1 MNDEFRLKTAIA
13 LQLEVPPPSGDSAR
27 VGPAA
32 GRAGD
37 AESASTAVRLPA
49 LRARSGRP
57 VNPHAIPTNL
67 VSPGMLLTLLWLLT
81 TNMIGLAFL
90 IKIAG
95 VSSDPLDVLA
105 DEDNPG

>member
-1 MNDEFRLKTAIA
+1 M
-13 LQLEVPPPSGDSAR
+13 
-27 VGPAA
+27 
-32 GRAGD
+32 
-37 AESASTAVRLPA
+37 
-49 LRARSGRP
+49 
-57 VNPHAIPTNL
+57 NPHAIPTNF